1 MYQNKK
7 NRHRQ
12 SIKIQTMEKIV
23 FSNLAKKN
31 QKEKEKRVCFDSC
44 DIKKDSSPI
53 VLKHNNR
60 WASTIQTNNVSFKEK
75 QLSSK
80 SVTDSVKLVNHQQPK
95 KFLSSKFKLPLI
107 ECRK

>member
-1 MYQNKK
+1 
-7 NRHRQ
+7 
-12 SIKIQTMEKIV
+12 MEKMV

-31 QKEKEKRVCFDSC
+31 QKEKRVCFDSC

-53 VLKHNNR
+53 LLKHNNR
-60 WASTIQTNNVSFKEK
+60 LVSTIQTNNVSLKEK

-80 SVTDSVKLVNHQQPK
+80 SVTDSVKLVNYRQPK
-95 KFLSSKFKLPLI
+95 KFLSSKFQLPLI